1 MCQADAVANVAD
13 SGRCNPKVHC
23 NNFFEN
29 VVSCGFYPKITLPTR
44 IDDREGI
51 NNPSSTLIDN
61 IFTSNTD
68 HIDSCISGVLTEKLS
83 DHQSIFTYH
92 EQVSY
97 FEEIPKYVEIEKRDA
112 FSIDQF
118 ITELKKMNIYDQLDH
133 SLDGCPQK
141 NYTIFSLL
149 INYAKNKY
157 LQKKRVKYKKN
168 KHFKSKW
175 MTKGLLNSIN
185 TKDRL
190 YKMMVQTSTD
200 SVMYEPLRANL
211 KAYQRILKNSINEAK
226 RVYHHN
232 LFARYKSDIKK
243 TWSII
248 KDTLGK
254 KNVQKKILQNLS
266 LIIRQLLI
274 LLKLLMNLIN
284 ILSALDKRYLE
295 MFNLTDHMMST

>member
-1 MCQADAVANVAD
+1 MWIL
-13 SGRCNPKVHC
+13 KVHHH
-23 NNFFEN
+23 
-29 VVSCGFYPKITLPTR
+29 
-44 IDDREGI
+44 
-51 NNPSSTLIDN
+51 LI
-61 IFTSNTD
+61 
-68 HIDSCISGVLTEKLS
+68 LS

-97 FEEIPKYVEIEKRDA
+97 FEEIPKYIEIEKRDA

-133 SLDGCPQK
+133 SLDGCPHK

-211 KAYQRILKNSINEAK
+211 KAYQRILKK
-226 RVYHHN
+226 
-232 LFARYKSDIKK
+232 
-243 TWSII
+243 
-248 KDTLGK
+248 
-254 KNVQKKILQNLS
+254 
-266 LIIRQLLI
+266 
-274 LLKLLMNLIN
+274 
-284 ILSALDKRYLE
+284 
-295 MFNLTDHMMST
+295 